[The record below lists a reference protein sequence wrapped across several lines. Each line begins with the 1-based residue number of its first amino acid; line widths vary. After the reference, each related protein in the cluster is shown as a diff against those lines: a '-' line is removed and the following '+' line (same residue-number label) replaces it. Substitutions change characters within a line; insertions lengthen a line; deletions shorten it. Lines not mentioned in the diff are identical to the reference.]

1 MILKGDETLGRHFEV
16 RAASMAKTAAA
27 KAKLYSRYGKEIL
40 VAAKNGVPDPD
51 MNAALKKVIERAKAN
66 QVPADVIKRAID
78 KAKGGTGEN
87 YSPAS
92 YEGFGSGGAAT
103 VIIDCLTDNTNRTIA
118 DLRACF
124 NKSHAKM
131 GVSGSVSFNYEKVG
145 FISLK
150 YEDEET
156 MMESLIMAEVDLK
169 DIETEEGQMTITV
182 EPSDLNKAKEAIEA
196 MIPDVSFDALE
207 LTMLPNEYVELEG
220 EDLELFQRLIRLLD
234 DVDDVQNVYHN
245 VSNLNQE

>member
-1 MILKGDETLGRHFEV
+1 MGRHFEV

-66 QVPADVIKRAID
+66 QVPAGVIKRAID

-156 MMESLIMAEVDLK
+156 MMETLIMAEVDLK

>member
-1 MILKGDETLGRHFEV
+1 MGRHFEV
-16 RAASMAKTAAA
+16 RAAAMAKTAAA

-40 VAAKNGVPDPD
+40 VAAKNGVPDPE
-51 MNAALKKVIERAKAN
+51 MNTTLKKVIERAKAN

-150 YEDEET
+150 YEDEEA
-156 MMESLIMAEVDLK
+156 MMDTLIMSDVDLK
-169 DIETEEGQMTITV
+169 DIETEAGQMTITV

-196 MIPDVSFDALE
+196 MIPDVAFDALE